1 MKSAVLKSLGCRRY
15 KSEDTRVAYA
25 FLFPSAVVFLVFTA
39 FPFFYSLYLSFH
51 KWNILTPVKP
61 FVGLGNYASL
71 FRAPDFWNAVK
82 NTLIYS
88 AGAILGTTLTSLAL
102 ALLLWKGLRARNF
115 FRTVYFLPVVTSLV
129 VVAIVWSWI
138 FDPQFGLANK
148 LLKLIGINGP
158 AWLYSPHWAMFALV
172 FTSIWKHSGYYMVI
186 FLAGLYGIPEV
197 FYECAEVDGANGF
210 QKLWHITLPLL
221 RRVTAL
227 VMVMLTINSFKVFTL
242 VYVMTGGGP
251 MKSTE
256 TIVNYLYRQGFES
269 FRMGYASAIAWV
281 LFMVILLI
289 SLFQMRFIGGR
300 RSAIGQQY

>member
-1 MKSAVLKSLGCRRY
+1 MKSAVLRSLGRRWY

-25 FLFPSAVVFLVFTA
+25 FLLPTSLVFLVFTA

-51 KWNILTPVKP
+51 KWAILTPAKP
-61 FVGLGNYASL
+61 FVGLGHYAAL
-71 FRAPDFWNAVK
+71 FRERDFWNAVK
-82 NTLIYS
+82 NTLVYS
-88 AGAILGTTLTSLAL
+88 AGAIPGTTLISLAL

-138 FDPQFGLANK
+138 FDPQFGLANQ
-148 LLKLIGINGP
+148 LLKLVGIKGP
-158 AWLYSPHWAMFALV
+158 AWLYSPHWAMFAIVL
-172 FTSIWKHSGYYMVI
+172 TSIWKHAGFYMVI
-186 FLAGLYGIPEV
+186 FLAGLHGIPEV
-197 FYECAEVDGANGF
+197 FYECAEIDGANGF

-281 LFMVILLI
+281 LFIVILLI
-289 SLFQMRFIGGR
+289 SLFQMKFIGGR